1 MPLFCLLA
9 LLFSPPPTPQNL
21 LDNPELIRNMFMSNP
36 QMQQVL
42 EANPQLNH
50 VLNDP
55 ALMRQ
60 TMEMARNPAAMQQV
74 QGNLRSKMPKDS

>member
-1 MPLFCLLA
+1 
-9 LLFSPPPTPQNL
+9 
-21 LDNPELIRNMFMSNP
+21 MFMSNP

-74 QGNLRSKMPKDS
+74 REALF